1 MTVLSTNIA
10 KLNARIRE
18 ASQNNCRSEGDITLL
33 AVSKTRSAEDIRQ
46 AFSAGL
52 SNIGE
57 NYLQEAVEKQD
68 QLQDLPLIWHFIG
81 PIQSNKTATI
91 AARFDWI
98 HSIDRLKIARRLSE
112 QRPPGLKP
120 LQCCIQVNIDAE
132 QTKSGI
138 SLQQLPELA
147 KQIAELDN
155 IELRGLMAIPK
166 SSSDPEQQ
174 RQKFRQLA
182 EALKQLQGNWPA
194 LDTLSMGMS
203 ADMDSAIAEG
213 ATILRIGTALFGPR
227 NG

>member
-203 ADMDSAIAEG
+203 ADMDSAITEG